1 MPKRRPK
8 DPDAVAPA
16 RIKVVPRR
24 GLNRKEAARYVG
36 VSAPKFDKLVREGQ
50 MPRPFRIGK
59 RTIWDLRKLDAAF
72 DVLSGPEEAG
82 SSTGWEKRDCER
94 HPAETQAEIRAT
106 EIRARKAARRRS
118 AEPSM
123 SGEYP
128 GYHNVYTVETL
139 AERWK
144 CSSTLVR
151 NMIRC
156 GRLEGFR
163 YGGKLIR
170 ITAAAVFA
178 YEKANPVLA
187 KH

>member
-1 MPKRRPK
+1 
-8 DPDAVAPA
+8 
-16 RIKVVPRR
+16 
-24 GLNRKEAARYVG
+24 
-36 VSAPKFDKLVREGQ
+36 
-50 MPRPFRIGK
+50 
-59 RTIWDLRKLDAAF
+59 
-72 DVLSGPEEAG
+72 
-82 SSTGWEKRDCER
+82 
-94 HPAETQAEIRAT
+94 
-106 EIRARKAARRRS
+106 
-118 AEPSM
+118 M